1 MTAATREPGVRASAG
16 PLFLSVTLPQPMKPH
31 TTLSRIIDLPL
42 QGCRSDGSSLVHAS
56 GSGSGTVPGTNTPS
70 FT

>member
-1 MTAATREPGVRASAG
+1 MTAATREPGVLARAG
-16 PLFLSVTLPQPMKPH
+16 PLFFSVTLPQPMKPH
-31 TTLSRIIDLPL
+31 TTLSRIMGLSS
-42 QGCRSDGSSLVHAS
+42 QWGCGGGSDPAHAS